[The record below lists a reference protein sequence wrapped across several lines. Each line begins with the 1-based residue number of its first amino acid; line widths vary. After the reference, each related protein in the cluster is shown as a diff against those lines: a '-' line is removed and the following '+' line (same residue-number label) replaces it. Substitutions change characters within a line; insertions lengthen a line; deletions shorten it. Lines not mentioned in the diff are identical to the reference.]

1 MKTRRMN
8 LIAGF
13 TVFVLCISVCT
24 TTSDATVIWQDN
36 FENPALPGWTFF
48 GYENTSSQVRI
59 EGNFSAADGTL
70 KVLDDD
76 VNIARHDS
84 DVTVGT
90 WSFDMYVPD
99 DGNGQISVEIMSN
112 GTQSWVE
119 TTTNNSLVAVGA
131 YPEDDRFRV
140 WWRKLT
146 SSGILATIS
155 DIPLPGW
162 HHIEVSRTN
171 DNRFYVSFNGTL
183 KAEFLSDSVTKSTY
197 LQFFCYNAAGAAI
210 DNLVVDD
217 TPVVPTTTPT
227 TPTTPPL
234 PLELIVIGGGVV
246 AVVIVLAIIV
256 LRRR

>member
-1 MKTRRMN
+1 MRIRRMN
-8 LIAGF
+8 LFAGF

-36 FENPALPGWTFF
+36 FDDLDDWTIF

-76 VNIARHDS
+76 VNIARHES
-84 DVTVGT
+84 SVTVGT
-90 WSFDMYVPD
+90 WSFDMYVPN
-99 DGNGQISVEIMSN
+99 DGDGEISVEIMSN

-119 TTTNNSLVAVGA
+119 TTTNNSLVVVGA

-146 SSGILATIS
+146 SSGVLATIS

-162 HHIEVSRTN
+162 HHIEVSRTS
-171 DNRFYVSFNGTL
+171 DHHFYVSFNGTL
-183 KAEFLSDSVTKSTY
+183 KAEFVSDSVTKSTY

-210 DNLVVDD
+210 DNLVVRDD
-217 TPVVPTTTPT
+217 VPTTTPT
-227 TPTTPPL
+227 TPTSPTL
-234 PLELIVIGGGVV
+234 PWELIAIVGGV
-246 AVVIVLAIIV
+246 AIGVIVLAIVV